1 MSWMDDHYRMDN
13 EGNFETLEDYN
24 RAVKMVIWKSYLM
37 VVITTEKAIQS
48 MIPEATRSEITD
60 QQSGINN

>member
-13 EGNFETLEDYN
+13 EGNFETLADYD
-24 RAVKMVIWKSYLM
+24 RAVKTVIWERYLM
-37 VVITTEKAIQS
+37 VVITTEKGIQS

-60 QQSGINN
+60 